1 MSTHAEIKTGSQR
14 HIGPAASK
22 EFGTMPTLAEGIAG
36 YKRAVGQAVVHRF
49 IEAQGNI
56 GSMARFLAKL
66 FENFDGIR
74 SVSLYNARNSHL
86 EHSITLTRENGRI
99 YPQTSNAHALFDEN
113 DPCIRAYRELGIII
127 TDGING
133 KTYKFDLNPE
143 NTRFNELLGPFDGVV
158 HAVFPLY
165 SGSGQRKHGVLSIQG
180 INIQING
187 SNAQGAVAIQESA
200 DALVSIARLVSYI
213 IDSGYD
219 TLTGL
224 PREKQF
230 AIVMDDILANYKEGM
245 NCSFIRF
252 DIDHLKA
259 INDLDG
265 HDAGDMALQ
274 RFSEVVFNSL
284 RIEARTD
291 DMIPDILFRLGGGAD
306 EFIAVL
312 PGVDVAT
319 AAVIADRVRQ
329 EVQKHTI
336 VTCSCGVSDLKA
348 MIGENQVETEDGIR
362 RIKNITDEAAYAAKN
377 HGRNTVFSIRVE
389 GAGLVAVRY
398 TQ

>member
-14 HIGPAASK
+14 HTGPAAIK

-66 FENFDGIR
+66 FENF
-74 SVSLYNARNSHL
+74 
-86 EHSITLTRENGRI
+86 
-99 YPQTSNAHALFDEN
+99 
-113 DPCIRAYRELGIII
+113 
-127 TDGING
+127 DGING

-348 MIGENQVETEDGIR
+348 MKGENQVETEDGIR